1 MLSQELKR
9 EDLAKQALDL
19 GQISQET
26 YNRLVPP
33 IDPNVPTVELTSH
46 IPSVKQVVDKVYP
59 GMVPLVENVASGV
72 SSALGLDDG
81 SQHMAGLKEAKAESV
96 LRNPA
101 LDVPVET
108 PVQLTSDK
116 PAPQAGQASQIASNP
131 MGGLMGAFNQQK
143 QAISKAAMAGAEQAE
158 KEAAY
163 QEKMFQESEKM
174 RMDQEQIEQGRAA
187 KLMDQEKL
195 LEDKINS
202 YNSKPANVAQVFANA
217 GTGQKLLM
225 GLSLFLG
232 SAPNSSGQN
241 TALKAMQASIDAD
254 LSKAKSEVGERQNA
268 YKEMKNTFQD
278 ERQASAAA
286 RMAYLNNAQLKL
298 NQIASQ
304 YKSPQI
310 LENAKLLN
318 AKIDEEKEKT
328 KMQFL
333 AAAQTSPAFQSADQM
348 TQSIMKFP
356 KEQQK
361 ELLEAR
367 EVYDATKAAEAQFD
381 EIYNPDNFRSRVGIV
396 GANVPLLPTESKTN
410 LETTHAQIESAIRAT
425 MKGQGTIQESEIV
438 RLVKPFLPDSYDS
451 DARLKIKADQLKTL
465 LRTKNA
471 GQINRLKN
479 AGIMPQEKK
488 FSEGAPV
495 STKGK

>member
-1 MLSQELKR
+1 MLNQELRR
-9 EDLAKQALDL
+9 EDIAKQALDL
-19 GQISQET
+19 GQISQDT

-33 IDPNVPTVELTSH
+33 IDPTVPVVELTDH
-46 IPSVKQVVDKVYP
+46 IPSIKDAVDKVYP
-59 GMVPLVENVASGV
+59 GVVPLVENVASGV
-72 SSALGLDDG
+72 GSALGLTNG
-81 SQHMAGLKEAKAESV
+81 TKNAQAESV

-116 PAPQAGQASQIASNP
+116 PQAPQTGQASEVSSGL
-131 MGGLMGAFNQQK
+131 GGLMGAYGQQK

-174 RMDQEQIEQGRAA
+174 RMDQAQIEQGRAE
-187 KLMDQEKL
+187 KLMQQEKL
-195 LEDKINS
+195 LEKKINGF
-202 YNSKPANVAQVFANA
+202 NSKPANVAQVFANA

-241 TALKAMQASIDAD
+241 TALKAMQASIDSD
-254 LSKAKSEVGERQNA
+254 LSKAKADIGERQNA

-278 ERQASAAA
+278 ERQADAAA

-318 AKIDEEKEKT
+318 GKINEEMEKT
-328 KMQFL
+328 KLQFQ
-333 AAAQTSPAFQSADQM
+333 AASQTSPQFQAADQV

-367 EVYDATKAAEAQFD
+367 EVYDATRAAEKEIDSIYDGFD
-381 EIYNPDNFRSRVGIV
+381 VGV
-396 GANVPLLPTESKTN
+396 GGYIPFTDSKAK
-410 LETTHAQIESAIRAT
+410 LETERAKIESAIRAT
-425 MKGQGTIQESEIV
+425 MRGQGTIQETEIV
-438 RLVKPFLPDSYDS
+438 RLVNPFLPEPTDTAS
-451 DARLKIKADQLKTL
+451 RLKIKKDQLKTL
-465 LRTKNA
+465 LKTKNA

-488 FSEGAPV
+488 FSESAPV